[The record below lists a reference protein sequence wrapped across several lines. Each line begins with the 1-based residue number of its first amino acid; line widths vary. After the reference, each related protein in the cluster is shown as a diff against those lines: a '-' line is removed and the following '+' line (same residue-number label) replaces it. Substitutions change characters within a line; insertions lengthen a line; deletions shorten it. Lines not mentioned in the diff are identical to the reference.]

1 MNESVE
7 SVRCIAIKN
16 KNKNNGQSQ
25 KIEILGKRGAYVKF
39 PPWWDYGYFLELH
52 NPVVK
57 LYLKHVRVEDMIY

>member
-1 MNESVE
+1 MGGVQNSSRNSQGVGGEGYFS
-7 SVRCIAIKN
+7 
-16 KNKNNGQSQ
+16 SQ
-25 KIEILGKRGAYVKF
+25 KMEILGKRGAYVKF